1 MTVTVRYEVRYQTVA
16 QADADWM
23 HPGEVIQCARRSEAC
38 DKARELAR
46 DESIAHV
53 EAWQIGT
60 DGGDA
65 ATATGLIWSLG
76 LAEAGLADP
85 A

>member
-1 MTVTVRYEVRYQTVA
+1 MIVNVRYEVRYQTVA
-16 QADADWM
+16 QADANWM
-23 HPGEVIQCARRSEAC
+23 HPGEVILCARRGEAC

-46 DESIAHV
+46 DNSIAHV

-65 ATATGLIWSLG
+65 ATATGLIWSRG
-76 LAEAGLADP
+76 LADIGLADP